1 MVVSEGFYRN
11 RPMRLFEGDPDL
23 PEKTVVAMGQ
33 EMWGWPPKVMTRTF
47 GVLERKLESYRKQGM
62 PVQQLLAVID
72 YWIGRLFDLRARIGG
87 RYPLYGPRSGN
98 R

>member
-1 MVVSEGFYRN
+1 
-11 RPMRLFEGDPDL
+11 
-23 PEKTVVAMGQ
+23 
-33 EMWGWPPKVMTRTF
+33 MTKTF